1 MLSILC
7 KKWAVLHCTVGQGEE
22 DTLPEY
28 LVNLFHLSRA
38 VINAYLFPQV
48 LQSHP
53 FSPVLQYNSKILS
66 FHMLTAFDAGFVHV
80 SFEIRFVFSCL

>member
-1 MLSILC
+1 MLGILY
-7 KKWAVLHCTVGQGEE
+7 KKWVVLHGTVGQGEK

-48 LQSHP
+48 LQSYP
-53 FSPVLQYNSKILS
+53 FYPV
-66 FHMLTAFDAGFVHV
+66 A
-80 SFEIRFVFSCL
+80 